1 MKSQRKSNRAK
12 AGIIAGMER
21 KIHNL
26 EMRCSSLAA
35 ENHRLKK
42 ELKKYKEPKRGYDP
56 RAIIDGAKRG
66 FSEAPYIPELW
77 LSIPEPWLSIPE
89 PWLKGLGEEVEDE
102 HTGDVQQQK

>member
-1 MKSQRKSNRAK
+1 MRKRGKSRAK
-12 AGIIAGMER
+12 AGIIAGLDR
-21 KIHNL
+21 RIHNL

-42 ELKKYKEPKRGYDP
+42 ELEKYKEPERCYDP
-56 RAIIDGAKRG
+56 RVIIDGAKRA

-77 LSIPEPWLSIPE
+77 L
-89 PWLKGLGEEVEDE
+89 KGLGEEMEDE